1 MRLTGNSILITGST
15 SGIGRAL
22 AERFHALGN
31 KVIIT
36 GRRQALVDEIVAA
49 NPGMAGY
56 VSDQADAGAHEAFVK
71 RLLAEHPDLNIVIA
85 NAGIMRSER
94 VSTARDLDDADAMI
108 ATNLMAPIR
117 LIDALVDHLS
127 SRPDAAIATVTSGL
141 AFAPLAATAT
151 YCATKAALHSY
162 TLSLR
167 AALKDKVEVIELAPP
182 GVQTDLTPGQADR
195 DGYMPLD
202 AFIDEVMTLFA
213 QEPTP
218 PEILVQAVQPLRYA
232 ERDGR
237 LDQTIDMLNAN
248 YARMTGLTA

>member
-1 MRLTGNSILITGST
+1 MRLTGHTILITGST

-22 AERFHALGN
+22 AERFHGQGN
-31 KVIIT
+31 KVIVT

-56 VSDQADAGAHEAFVK
+56 VGDQADAQATEAFVSQV
-71 RLLAEHPDLNIVIA
+71 LADHPDLNIVIA

-94 VSTARDLDDADAMI
+94 ISAPRDLDDAEATI
-108 ATNLMAPIR
+108 ATNLLAPIR
-117 LIDALVDHLS
+117 LIDALVQHLS
-127 SRPDAAIATVTSGL
+127 ARPDAAIVTVTSGL
-141 AFAPLAATAT
+141 AFVPLAATAT

-167 AALKDKVEVIELAPP
+167 VALKGKVEVIELAPP

-195 DGYMPLD
+195 DGYMPLND
-202 AFIDEVMTLFA
+202 FIDEVMTLLA

-218 PEILVQAVQPLRYA
+218 PEILVEAVRPFRHA
-232 ERDGR
+232 EREGR
-237 LDQTIDMLNAN
+237 LDQTIGMLNAN
-248 YARMTGLTA
+248 YARMTRLTA